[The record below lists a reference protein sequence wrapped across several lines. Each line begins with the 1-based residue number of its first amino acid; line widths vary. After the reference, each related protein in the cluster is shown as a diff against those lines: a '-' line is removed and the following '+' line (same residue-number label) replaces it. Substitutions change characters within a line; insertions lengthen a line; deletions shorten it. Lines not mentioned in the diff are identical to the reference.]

1 MLRTGKLGLGE
12 LGLAVVVVTVMMVML
27 SRCERRSGD
36 HEDQEHSS
44 KDLLHGVN
52 LARCCLWK
60 YLRRAHESSEETAG
74 IGMR

>member
-52 LARCCLWK
+52 LARC
-60 YLRRAHESSEETAG
+60 
-74 IGMR
+74 